1 MCVDYT
7 SLNKACPKDP
17 FPLPRINQVVDSTA
31 GCETLYFLDA
41 YAGYHQIAMKESDQL
56 ATSFITP
63 FGAFCYTMMPFGLK
77 NAGATC
83 QRCMQTCF
91 REQIGRN
98 VEVYVDDIIVKTK
111 EVGSLIPDLE
121 EMFANLHRYGIK
133 LNPEKCIFGVPKGK
147 LLGFI
152 ISECG
157 IEANPEKNL
166 AIMKMGPIQNV
177 KGVQKLTSC
186 LAALSQFI
194 SRLGE
199 RGLALYKLLKKSDQ
213 FRWTDEAQ
221 EALTGLKKLL
231 SSPPILVAPTLAEPL
246 LLYIA
251 ATTQVINTALV
262 VERHEE
268 GRVLKVQRP
277 VYFVS
282 EVLSD
287 AKTRYPQVQKLLC
300 VVLITKR
307 KLVHYFTQH
316 QVTVMTSAPLGEIIN
331 SREASG

>member
-1 MCVDYT
+1 
-7 SLNKACPKDP
+7 
-17 FPLPRINQVVDSTA
+17 
-31 GCETLYFLDA
+31 
-41 YAGYHQIAMKESDQL
+41 
-56 ATSFITP
+56 
-63 FGAFCYTMMPFGLK
+63 
-77 NAGATC
+77 
-83 QRCMQTCF
+83 
-91 REQIGRN
+91 
-98 VEVYVDDIIVKTK
+98 
-111 EVGSLIPDLE
+111 
-121 EMFANLHRYGIK
+121 
-133 LNPEKCIFGVPKGK
+133 
-147 LLGFI
+147 
-152 ISECG
+152 
-157 IEANPEKNL
+157 
-166 AIMKMGPIQNV
+166 MKMGPIQNV

-231 SSPPILVAPTLAEPL
+231 SSPPILVALTPAEPL

-251 ATTQVINTALV
+251 ATTRVISTALV

-277 VYFVS
+277 VYFIG

-300 VVLITKR
+300 AVLITKH

>member
-111 EVGSLIPDLE
+111 EVGSLIPDLK
-121 EMFANLHRYGIK
+121 EMFANLHRYGVK

-177 KGVQKLTSC
+177 KGVQKLTSS

-213 FRWTDEAQ
+213 FRSTDEAQ

-231 SSPPILVAPTLAEPL
+231 SSPPILVALTPAEPL

-251 ATTQVINTALV
+251 ATTRVISTALV

-268 GRVLKVQRP
+268 GRVLKV
-277 VYFVS
+277 
-282 EVLSD
+282 
-287 AKTRYPQVQKLLC
+287 
-300 VVLITKR
+300 
-307 KLVHYFTQH
+307 
-316 QVTVMTSAPLGEIIN
+316 
-331 SREASG
+331 